1 MHQMWLQGQDRV
13 PTDYIPLMESWRN
26 INPSYEY
33 LFWDENSIDG
43 LLCEHFSH
51 YVEQWRRLTPTIKK
65 CDAARCFIL
74 YDFGGIYADLD
85 TQAYR
90 SIDSLISN
98 LELDDYDII
107 LSEES
112 KSATSWKGRLT
123 KSVSNHFS
131 GRKIVSNAIMMS
143 RKHDPFWLEFLNE
156 SFRISTKQVLES
168 FSTWHLT
175 EFLDKRRNS
184 SKIAVIPPKYL
195 LSEDGAASAY
205 ATHRYDGTWLDNS
218 KAHPWEV

>member
-1 MHQMWLQGQDRV
+1 MWLQGRDRV

-26 INPSYEY
+26 VNPSYRY

-43 LLCEHFSH
+43 LLCERFSH
-51 YVEQWRRLTPTIKK
+51 YVEQWRKLTPAIKR

-74 YDFGGIYADLD
+74 YEFGGIYADLD

-98 LELDDYDII
+98 LELDDYDIV

-123 KSVSNHFS
+123 KSVSNDFI

-143 RKHDPFWLEFLNE
+143 RKRDPFWLEFLNE
-156 SFRISTKQVLES
+156 SFRISSNQVLES

-175 EFLDKRRNS
+175 KFLDKRRAL
-184 SKIAVIPPKYL
+184 SKIAVISPKYL
-195 LSEDGAASAY
+195 LSEADAASAY